1 MVARPDRPWLAFWLA
16 SVSGL
21 AEPIGA
27 LVALFFL
34 KNSNSD
40 NDGNGNDN
48 GLDLKNVLSFVSG
61 VMITVSIWELY
72 PEAIKSIIVT
82 NKSNNHNRNSNE
94 KNTTTILRMRR
105 MIKYYY
111 QYYRS
116 IIWGTITGACLMIA
130 TELYV

>member
-16 SVSGL
+16 SISGL

-34 KNSNSD
+34 RNSND
-40 NDGNGNDN
+40 NGNGNDN

-72 PEAIKSIIVT
+72 PEAIKSIIIT
-82 NKSNNHNRNSNE
+82 NNKSNNNNSNHE
-94 KNTTTILRMRR
+94 KNTTTMLRMRR

>member
-16 SVSGL
+16 SISGL

-34 KNSNSD
+34 RNSNENG
-40 NDGNGNDN
+40 NDNDN

-72 PEAIKSIIVT
+72 PEAIKSIIIT
-82 NKSNNHNRNSNE
+82 NNKSNYNNNNSNHE

>member
-16 SVSGL
+16 SISGL

-34 KNSNSD
+34 RNSND
-40 NDGNGNDN
+40 NGNDNDN

-72 PEAIKSIIVT
+72 PEAIKSIIIN
-82 NKSNNHNRNSNE
+82 NKSNNNNSNHE
-94 KNTTTILRMRR
+94 KNTTTMLRMRR